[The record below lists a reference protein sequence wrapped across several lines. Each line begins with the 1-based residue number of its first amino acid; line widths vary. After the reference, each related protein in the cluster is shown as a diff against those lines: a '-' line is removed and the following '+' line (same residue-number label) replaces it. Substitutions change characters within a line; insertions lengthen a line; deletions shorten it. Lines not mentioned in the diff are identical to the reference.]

1 MRCSS
6 VRPPCA
12 SVCVFT
18 ASRVC
23 AQLKEVDTDN
33 SGTIDIDEFM
43 VAMKAKHGDVD
54 QEEVTQPRTMSRS
67 YAPFLLAEEEREC
80 DSDVGCRRGV
90 TSCGST

>member
-1 MRCSS
+1 MRE
-6 VRPPCA
+6 RQPPVQVPLMSA
-12 SVCVFT
+12 LT
-18 ASRVC
+18 GGVC

-67 YAPFLLAEEEREC
+67 YAPFLLAEDEREC